1 MSASRAHPPILTFA
15 LFKGA
20 AGSYNK
26 ARRIAFT
33 MPCLLLQELGPP
45 RSAVFFWS
53 GALTQ
58 RPGCRS
64 LASAMRLF
72 AQFKSDGPLGF
83 FLSDRCSIR
92 RAPTGGDILAA
103 DGEHVTA
110 TKLAVDRQIE
120 HCKVASAAFDLKLRP
135 DRLIRRLAC
144 WVRTPFDLAWPYS
157 SARLQRT
164 SSMSHGLCRRNQVG
178 FRTRSDLASRSAAKG
193 LSRLSSRPEEFH
205 LRALP
210 EPCMTLS
217 SHTAPDVRPLP

>member
-1 MSASRAHPPILTFA
+1 
-15 LFKGA
+15 
-20 AGSYNK
+20 
-26 ARRIAFT
+26 

-92 RAPTGGDILAA
+92 RAPTGGDILDA
-103 DGEHVTA
+103 DGDDVTA

-135 DRLIRRLAC
+135 DRPDVLGSQWRLRSRKLSLIPRHPRLAC